1 MDKNATCLSKTEA
14 FSHFFSA
21 RFSTAGTERNK
32 IETVNKIPLLGCPVY
47 LGFGWGKRRNFG
59 FIDGWFCKNF
69 HAGFL
74 QQSNGEN

>member
-47 LGFGWGKRRNFG
+47 LGFG
-59 FIDGWFCKNF
+59 
-69 HAGFL
+69 
-74 QQSNGEN
+74 